1 MPSCSSPPG
10 SPDTQFNTLGR
21 KEQAKSLYSMR
32 VLHISFI
39 QTCLLSIYCV
49 PGTED
54 LVVHK
59 TEELTFMWDGE
70 TRINAKTP
78 SSYNT
83 MKKSMEK

>member
-1 MPSCSSPPG
+1 MLSCSSPPG
-10 SPDTQFNTLGR
+10 SPDTQFNTSGR

-39 QTCLLSIYCV
+39 HTCLLSIYCV
-49 PGTED
+49 LGTED

-59 TEELTFMWDGE
+59 TEELIFMWDGE

-78 SSYNT
+78 NSYNA
-83 MKKSMEK
+83 MKKNMEK